1 MQKIVVDTNVVF
13 SALLNTSSPIGDLVL
28 NSANVFEFYSCTLLK
43 EEIKEHQA
51 KILKISGFT
60 ESEFAILCQTI
71 FAKITFISE
80 EIIPFEYWQNAL
92 PIVREVDMD
101 DIAFVALADLL
112 DAKLWTGDKK
122 LLDGIRAKGYSKAI
136 SKEEVMLLRTELESK
151 M

>member
-1 MQKIVVDTNVVF
+1 MEKQKIVIDTNVIF
-13 SALLNTSSPIGDLVL
+13 IALLNTSSTIGDLVL
-28 NSANVFEFYSCTLLK
+28 NSDNVFEFYSCSLLK
-43 EEIKEHQA
+43 EEIREHQA

-60 ESEFAILCQTI
+60 ESELAILCQTI

-92 PIVREVDMD
+92 PIVRDIDID

-122 LLDGIRAKGYSKAI
+122 LLKSIRAKG
-136 SKEEVMLLRTELESK
+136 
-151 M
+151 